1 MTSTKTDGKER
12 ESMKRDDVKQKL
24 ISWGIEDPT
33 EDQISDYLATIN
45 KETKSAEDRAAHF
58 RGEAERVKELEK
70 ELKALNESN
79 LSDVEKANKAT
90 EEALEEVAK
99 LRQTVK
105 QMELTKSLAEIG
117 IIGEDAE
124 GLFTDG
130 ELNTAKLGEI
140 LSSREKSAVAAYQK
154 ETLNATPSPQGGG
167 KDEPEVSPDVA
178 YAKEYVAKSKGTDSK
193 SIIDSYM

>member
-1 MTSTKTDGKER
+1 
-12 ESMKRDDVKQKL
+12 MKREEVKQKL
-24 ISWGIEDPT
+24 ISWGIEEPT
-33 EDQISDYLATIN
+33 DDQISDYLAQIN
-45 KETKSAEDRAAHF
+45 KEVKSAEDRATHYKA
-58 RGEAERVKELEK
+58 EAERVKELEN
-70 ELKALNESN
+70 ELKTLNEAN

-90 EEALEEVAK
+90 EEAMKEVDK

-105 QMELTKSLAEIG
+105 AMELSKSLAEIG
-117 IIGEDAE
+117 IVGDDAE

-140 LSSREKSAVAAYQK
+140 LSSREKNAVAAYQK

-178 YAKEYVAKSKGTDSK
+178 YAKEYVAKSKGTDTQ
-193 SIIDSYM
+193 SIIDSYK

>member
-1 MTSTKTDGKER
+1 MI
-12 ESMKRDDVKQKL
+12 KRDEVKQKL
-24 ISWGIEDPT
+24 INMGVAEPT
-33 EDQISDYLATIN
+33 EEMVNDYISVISNELKA
-45 KETKSAEDRAAHF
+45 SEDRAAHF

-167 KDEPEVSPDVA
+167 KDEPDVSPDVA